1 MSSVKTIYGTG
12 SIGPEATAMKSFPMF
27 QTLMSLTMT
36 ASITDLF
43 LVRANLH
50 LVDSPL
56 HAMLTKISSLSR
68 TTTTRMTRSVK
79 AVRRRLL
86 LPLCRELGP
95 EQLHRHLPDPSPV
108 HPELSQQQEAMLM
121 QSAHP
126 NREESE
132 FQLWQTRARRTSSV
146 RSAVQPFLS
155 LLSRSLWY
163 ET

>member
-1 MSSVKTIYGTG
+1 MSSVKTISGTG
-12 SIGPEATAMKSFPMF
+12 SIGPAATAMKSFLRAL
-27 QTLMSLTMT
+27 TLMSLTMT

-50 LVDSPL
+50 LVDSGL

-79 AVRRRLL
+79 AARRRL

-95 EQLHRHLPDPSPV
+95 EQLHRHLPEPSPV
-108 HPELSQQQEAMLM
+108 HPELSQQQEAVLM
-121 QSAHP
+121 QSGHP

-132 FQLWQTRARRTSSV
+132 FQLSQTRARRTSSV
-146 RSAVQPFLS
+146 RSAVQPFLF
-155 LLSRSLWY
+155 LLSRSLW
-163 ET
+163 